1 MNQIYKVIWS
11 RVKHCY
17 VVVSEIAG
25 RCGKNGGTASEKKSM
40 PVRAFLCALAVT
52 GCLLPGM
59 AGASFHGGIGATTA
73 TANSIAVGDD
83 AKTTEEYTIALGSRS
98 RAINIYAIAMG
109 DQAQA
114 TGQGAT
120 AIGSLSKS
128 SALHSLAVGDQ
139 AQAAAVNSSAYGILS
154 KALSSHSVAIGN
166 EASVG
171 KGDPDS
177 VSSQNGIAIGNG
189 ANVTVNP
196 ATATPGI
203 TDKSGGIAIGHDATT
218 KDINTIALGTGTVGQ
233 GAQAVAIGRNARTIA
248 NNGVAIGNEAR
259 TQSTNGFA
267 LGNNARAGFDENNVL
282 VGRDNDQAFGSNA
295 RAWGGSSM
303 AFGNNA
309 KAANGG
315 AIAMGNGSQSRGD
328 WGVAIG
334 NGAKALAAG
343 ARALGANST
352 AKGVNSTAIGWDSKS
367 EAASGIAVGESA
379 SVEDGA
385 DNGIAIGTGAKA
397 AGKSS
402 TGTPSLPAST
412 VAIGQGAQALENG
425 DIVIGRQAKSIAST
439 EHGNPGSGAV
449 VAGAEAAAYGARGDV
464 VIGASAETNVKIKQS
479 GGTVDPKY
487 AQGVAIGSTAKTYG
501 TQSLALGSDTRAIG
515 NSSIA
520 IGGDDIDMARTE
532 LETAVPQL
540 KAGNGIKKSFNKE
553 IETKFPGGL
562 GSASI
567 NVKGKY
573 ANTAA
578 IGDATTAIG

>member
-128 SALHSLAVGDQ
+128 TAEHSLAVGDQ
-139 AQAAAVNSSAYGILS
+139 AEAAAVNSSAYGILS

-166 EASVG
+166 GASVG

-203 TDKSGGIAIGHDATT
+203 TDKSGGIAIW
-218 KDINTIALGTGTVGQ
+218 V
-233 GAQAVAIGRNARTIA
+233 R
-248 NNGVAIGNEAR
+248 
-259 TQSTNGFA
+259 
-267 LGNNARAGFDENNVL
+267 
-282 VGRDNDQAFGSNA
+282 
-295 RAWGGSSM
+295 
-303 AFGNNA
+303 
-309 KAANGG
+309 
-315 AIAMGNGSQSRGD
+315 
-328 WGVAIG
+328 
-334 NGAKALAAG
+334 
-343 ARALGANST
+343 
-352 AKGVNSTAIGWDSKS
+352 
-367 EAASGIAVGESA
+367 
-379 SVEDGA
+379 
-385 DNGIAIGTGAKA
+385 
-397 AGKSS
+397 
-402 TGTPSLPAST
+402 
-412 VAIGQGAQALENG
+412 
-425 DIVIGRQAKSIAST
+425 
-439 EHGNPGSGAV
+439 
-449 VAGAEAAAYGARGDV
+449 
-464 VIGASAETNVKIKQS
+464 
-479 GGTVDPKY
+479 
-487 AQGVAIGSTAKTYG
+487 
-501 TQSLALGSDTRAIG
+501 
-515 NSSIA
+515 
-520 IGGDDIDMARTE
+520 
-532 LETAVPQL
+532 
-540 KAGNGIKKSFNKE
+540 
-553 IETKFPGGL
+553 
-562 GSASI
+562 
-567 NVKGKY
+567 
-573 ANTAA
+573 
-578 IGDATTAIG
+578 